1 MGRLTRLPDFGIFFL
16 INLVILVIM
25 ILGCHKK
32 NSSIVGGLA
41 AMNLLVFRNARVDT
55 DRIDIMNLTLS
66 FGQLISVHRE
76 AGRTHTSCFSPRLGG
91 QNGPQDLLRHLPLV
105 KERLGPDVT
114 VDLMEATTL

>member
-1 MGRLTRLPDFGIFFL
+1 
-16 INLVILVIM
+16 M

-76 AGRTHTSCFSPRLGG
+76 KQGEPIQVAFRHDSVAKMAHKT
-91 QNGPQDLLRHLPLV
+91 LLRHLPLV